1 MIGKKLNFVLLALM
15 LVLSILGAAIPA
27 SAMEYHT
34 LNVNSNVVP
43 DKIEITGTSSVTNT
57 NCALSTNIPLKHG
70 TYTVTVSKE
79 GYKSETVTGVS
90 ISDYDSNADG
100 VVDAKDI
107 TRVLVTLVAIP
118 GGSQGGDNNG
128 DTDDNGNTVSSDV
141 YIKDVDFKD
150 EVAPGDVVDFKI
162 EVKNGAA
169 YDAENVVVTVTIKD
183 IDDGDDIDAESDDF
197 TLDAKGADHNA
208 DEEEVTLSLTI
219 PADADDKT
227 FDVEVKVEWEQED
240 KIGTLE
246 SVKTY
251 SIDVEKE
258 DHAVKI
264 TDVQLDS
271 ETTKAGE
278 QGQIAVTLQNVGS
291 NDETVRFQVK
301 SDQLGI
307 NVMSA
312 QFKLDEGKE
321 STQQLSFTVS
331 DNVKVGKYFVYVT
344 AYYGSL
350 TAQSTVTLE
359 VKAPAQST
367 TAPTGPVTVTPVTVT
382 TATESANEPA
392 ASGGLAGW
400 IIAAIVLIAI
410 VGMIVKD
417 VVPEVTAKP
426 TIIKASR
433 R

>member
-1 MIGKKLNFVLLALM
+1 MKGKKLNFVLLALM

-43 DKIEITGTSSVTNT
+43 DKIEITGSDTITNT

-70 TYTVTVSKE
+70 AYTVTVSKE
-79 GYKSETVTGVS
+79 GYESKTVAGVVVN
-90 ISDYDSNADG
+90 DYDMNADG

-107 TRVLVTLVAIP
+107 TKVLVTLVAVS
-118 GGSQGGDNNG
+118 GGSQDDNNNG
-128 DTDDNGNTVSSDV
+128 GTDDNGNTASSDV
-141 YIKDVDFKD
+141 YIKHVSFDD
-150 EVAPGDVVDFKI
+150 EVAPGDVVDFEI
-162 EVKNGAA
+162 TVKNGAA
-169 YDAENVVVTVTIKD
+169 YDAENVKVTVTIKD
-183 IDDGDDIDAESDDF
+183 IDDGDDLDVESDDF
-197 TLDAKGADHNA
+197 NLDSKD
-208 DEEEVTLSLTI
+208 DKDVTLSLTI

-227 FDVEVKVEWEQED
+227 FDVEIKTEWEQAD
-240 KIGTLE
+240 KVGTLE
-246 SVKTY
+246 SIKTET
-251 SIDVEKE
+251 IAVEKE
-258 DHAVKI
+258 SHAVKI

-278 QGQIAVTLQNVGS
+278 QGQIAVTLQNIGK

-382 TATESANEPA
+382 TATESATDEV
-392 ASGGLAGW
+392 ASGGMAGW